1 MPLLVVN
8 KQNGFQKL
16 LSATDWEIYE
26 TITYFFA
33 LKEWNDVHDFQE
45 KRRSVDGEL
54 LLLKESSNRP
64 IGAFPPT
71 QIFPAISDIHESP
84 VILVAM

>member
-1 MPLLVVN
+1 MKRCSRFSIRRVV
-8 KQNGFQKL
+8 
-16 LSATDWEIYE
+16 D
-26 TITYFFA
+26 
-33 LKEWNDVHDFQE
+33 
-45 KRRSVDGEL
+45 REL

-71 QIFPAISDIHESP
+71 QIFPTIPDIHETP